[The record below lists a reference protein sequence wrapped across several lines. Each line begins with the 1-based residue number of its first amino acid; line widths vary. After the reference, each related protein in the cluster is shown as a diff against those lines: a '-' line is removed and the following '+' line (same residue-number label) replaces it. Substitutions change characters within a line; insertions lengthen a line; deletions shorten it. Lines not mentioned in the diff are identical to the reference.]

1 MRKVSQFAEFSGL
14 SRTFWTFGYF
24 GHGLSFGMVFKTP
37 FWKRFSEI
45 SNDIDPTAPDID
57 ASSEFDPRLGKD
69 CEGL

>member
-1 MRKVSQFAEFSGL
+1 MVCLLGWPFKPL
-14 SRTFWTFGYF
+14 FG
-24 GHGLSFGMVFKTP
+24 KDD
-37 FWKRFSEI
+37 EI